1 MTLKGVQQQLRQLGE
16 LIREMETI
24 LDDGNE
30 DTPLAFFEACEEA
43 QHQVMQ
49 LMRATFVAV
58 QSERESC
65 VQTGDGTIAPH

>member
-1 MTLKGVQQQLRQLGE
+1 
-16 LIREMETI
+16 METI

-49 LMRATFVAV
+49 LMRSIFVAV
-58 QSERESC
+58 LSKRESC
-65 VQTGDGTIAPH
+65 VQTGTGPLVSAVSSVLLGPALPLNLSE